1 MHFGQREGSTWVTV
15 RRGARY
21 RVGGRRGKM
30 CVGLAREP
38 LDIRISFTSAVCE
51 PPSFSPGFVDDG
63 YWVGATRVRTSEAD
77 LASLWGRDML
87 VTWAALDIQT
97 RVGVGRKSAPRGCF
111 LCRSAERWARVEA
124 CGYASSG
131 RFGRPNEQI
140 REVVERHGPSSR
152 PRGLRRALRL
162 GTANN
167 ARFTE
172 MTLVYYSKKYD

>member
-1 MHFGQREGSTWVTV
+1 MRW
-15 RRGARY
+15 
-21 RVGGRRGKM
+21 
-30 CVGLAREP
+30 LAREP

-162 GTANN
+162 GTEMGYRKQRSFYRNDLERD
-167 ARFTE
+167 ARICNMYE
-172 MTLVYYSKKYD
+172 QIDWEY